1 MTSFNININTLSSLF
16 FITNIIHLYYR
27 RKIGYYLFAFLL
39 LVIASLFHHQLD
51 NEITNI
57 FDKITVYLVILIG
70 GFITYKS
77 KYNFYSI
84 IVIVTFVLTAY
95 LYFFEIK
102 KEGFL
107 TIVKNDEN
115 YENDENDENDENNN
129 SDKNNTYQYS
139 LDAKYKHALMH
150 CISSIGHHAIIA
162 NMSTLNF

>member
-16 FITNIIHLYYR
+16 FITNIVHLYYR

-84 IVIVTFVLTAY
+84 IVIITFLLTAY

-102 KEGFL
+102 KEGFI
-107 TIVKNDEN
+107 TIVKKDEPNKTNDN
-115 YENDENDENDENNN
+115 
-129 SDKNNTYQYS
+129 DKNNTYQYS

-162 NMSTLNF
+162 NMSTFNF